1 MSSSPSLSLPQ
12 IAIYAL
18 PALPMAALGLPLTV
32 YVPPLY
38 AEDTLLTLGLVGT
51 LFSLSKIVDVI
62 TDPLFGWLSDRIMMP
77 LGRRRSWVLISVPIL
92 MLSTHMLFNPP
103 DDAGVPYLL
112 FWLFVIYVGYTMI
125 LLSHLAW
132 GAELGKAYD
141 DRSRILGIRQVF
153 ATAGMLSIMVLP
165 AIGEMS
171 GLIEGA
177 AERADLMSTVL
188 LVAFPL
194 TVAVAA
200 WRTSDPLPDTIQVAY
215 RFTQFLDMLKS
226 MNLRRLLAAD
236 LFLNLALGI
245 TGSLY
250 VWLAKYVFL
259 QESLTSL
266 ILVVYFGAATFCVP
280 IWMALA
286 IRYEKHTVFVGAM
299 LYGMV
304 VLCSFMFGHGAPVSL
319 IMIGNILYGAAFG
332 AGVYLAR
339 AMVADAADEGELTTG
354 RSQMGAY
361 FSGLTLTGKIGFA
374 FGPAIAYN
382 FLENV
387 GFDPN
392 ASVEAAASNWLLFT
406 FVVPPAL
413 MLGIAGWIM
422 RGHKLTRAAHAEI
435 RQELGRKAEAAS

>member
-1 MSSSPSLSLPQ
+1 
-12 IAIYAL
+12 
-18 PALPMAALGLPLTV
+18 MAALGLPLTV

-103 DDAGVPYLL
+103 DNAGTPYLL
-112 FWLFVIYVGYTMI
+112 FWLFVIYIGYTMI

-194 TVAVAA
+194 SVAVTA
-200 WRTSDPLPDTIQVAY
+200 WRTPDPLPDTTRIAS
-215 RFTQFLDMLKS
+215 RLPQFLDMLKNA
-226 MNLRRLLAAD
+226 NLRRLLGAD
-236 LFLNLALGI
+236 LLLNLALGI

-250 VWLAKYVFL
+250 VWLAVYVFL
-259 QESLTSL
+259 QEDLTSL
-266 ILVVYFGAATFCVP
+266 ILVIYFGSATLCVP
-280 IWMALA
+280 LWMALA
-286 IRYEKHTVFVGAM
+286 IRYEKHTVFTGAM
-299 LYGMV
+299 IYGMIT
-304 VLCSFMFGHGAPVSL
+304 LFTFGFGNGASVPF

-332 AGVYLAR
+332 AGIFLAR
-339 AMVADAADEGELTTG
+339 SMVADVADEGELQTG
-354 RSQMGAY
+354 KSQMGAY

-382 FLENV
+382 FLERV
-387 GFDPN
+387 GFDPKQ
-392 ASVEAAASNWLLFT
+392 AVDAAAANWLLFT

-413 MLGIAGWIM
+413 LLGAAGWVM
-422 RGHKLTRAAHAEI
+422 RRHKLTRAAHAEI
-435 RQELGRKAEAAS
+435 RQELARKTDTQA